1 MYQIFDRR
9 SLRLKKFSEV
19 YRPVP
24 FNATIDE
31 MLEALSEMK
40 NRLKDRFPG
49 LKLRVYKETEKET
62 KQRKEAEKV
71 FSFLENAWKKSKG
84 RKK

>member
-9 SLRLKKFSEV
+9 SFKVKKFKKI

-24 FNATIDE
+24 FNATTDE

-62 KQRKEAEKV
+62 KLRLETEKV
-71 FSFLENAWKKSKG
+71 FSLLENARKKSKG
-84 RKK
+84 GKK